1 MPTVQPQAALAVR
14 KPFSPCLSP
23 AHTSALLAVAGFAP
37 LCDAAGFIEDSS
49 ATLSTQNIYFNRDFR
64 DGSGQSK
71 REEWAQG
78 FILDFQSGYTPGTVG
93 IGLDAMGMLGLKLD
107 SSPDRTGTG
116 LLPTH
121 DDGRAADEYSKL
133 GLTAKFKV
141 SASELKI
148 GSLIPDLPT
157 LQPNDSRLFPQTFE
171 GGLLNSTDLPGLDFT
186 GGRLEKVKDRDST
199 DWQDLA
205 LNNKNRRF
213 SGGSAEGDHYD
224 LAGGDYKLTDH
235 LTGRYHYAS
244 LDDVYRQHFVGLL
257 ASYPLGPGKFS
268 ADLRLA
274 LSDDQGEARGGKID
288 NRAFNGMLGY
298 ALGANKFS
306 LGWQQMNGDT
316 AFPYI
321 DGSNPYLVNF
331 VQVGDFADA
340 EERSWQ
346 LRHDFDFAGLGLP
359 GLTLMNRY
367 ISGGDAKINGMDG
380 HGNEWER
387 NTDLKY
393 VIQSGPLKDVA
404 VRVRNATYR
413 SNFARDADET
423 RVYLSYSVALW

>member
-1 MPTVQPQAALAVR
+1 MLTARQPERTAVPAYFRLIPAALA
-14 KPFSPCLSP
+14 LGG
-23 AHTSALLAVAGFAP
+23 LAGEANAS
-37 LCDAAGFIEDSS
+37 GFIEDSS
-49 ATLSTQNIYFNRDFR
+49 LKLQAQNIYFNRDFR
-64 DGSGQSK
+64 DGAGQSK

-78 FILDFQSGYTPGTVG
+78 FILDYQSGYTDGTIG
-93 IGLDAMGMLGLKLD
+93 FGLDALGMLGLKLD

-141 SASELKI
+141 SKSELKL

-171 GGLLNSTDLPGLDFT
+171 GGLLESRDLPGLDFT
-186 GGRLEKVKDRDST
+186 GGRLEKAKDRDST
-199 DWQDLA
+199 DFQDLA
-205 LNNKNRRF
+205 LNNKNKRF
-213 SGGSAEGDHYD
+213 LGTVAGEHYD
-224 LAGGDYKLTDH
+224 LAGGDYKFNDS
-235 LTGRYHYAS
+235 LTGRYHYAE
-244 LDDVYRQHFVGLL
+244 LDEVYRQHFVGLL
-257 ASYPLGPGKFS
+257 ASHKLGDGKFS

-274 LSDDQGEARGGKID
+274 ISDDDGTARGGRID

-298 ALGANKFS
+298 AIGAQKFS
-306 LGWQQMNGDT
+306 AAWQQMDGDS

-331 VQVGDFADA
+331 VQIGDFADA
-340 EERSWQ
+340 HERSWQ
-346 LRHDFDFAGLGLP
+346 LRHDFDFAAFGLP
-359 GLTLMNRY
+359 GLSLMNRY
-367 ISGGDAKINGMDG
+367 VKGDNAEINGRSG
-380 HGNEWER
+380 EGREWER

-393 VIQSGPLKDVA
+393 VVQSGPLKDFG

-413 SNFARDADET
+413 SNFARGADET
-423 RVYLSYSVALW
+423 RIYLTYSVAIW

>member
-1 MPTVQPQAALAVR
+1 MSTVQPLAALAAR
-14 KPFSPCLSP
+14 KPLP
-23 AHTSALLAVAGFAP
+23 ACTTPARASALLALAGLAP
-37 LCDAAGFIEDSS
+37 MCNAAGFFEDSS
-49 ATLSTQNIYFNRDFR
+49 AKLSTQNIYFNRDFR

-78 FILDFQSGYTPGTVG
+78 FILDFQSGYTPGTIGV
-93 IGLDAMGMLGLKLD
+93 GLDAMGMLGLKLD

-141 SASELKI
+141 SETELKI

-186 GGRLEKVKDRDST
+186 GGRLEKAKDRDST
-199 DWQDLA
+199 DFQDLA

-224 LAGGDYKLTDH
+224 LAGGDYKFTDN

-244 LDDVYRQHFVGLL
+244 LDDVYRQHFVGML
-257 ASYPLGPGKFS
+257 ASFPFGEGKLS
-268 ADLRLA
+268 ADVRLA
-274 LSDDQGEARGGKID
+274 ISDDEGAARGGKID
-288 NRAFNGMLGY
+288 NRAFNSMFSY
-298 ALGANKFS
+298 ALGSNKFS
-306 LGWQQMNGDT
+306 AGWQQMSGDT

-331 VQVGDFADA
+331 VQIGDFADTD
-340 EERSWQ
+340 ERSWQ
-346 LRHDFDFAGLGLP
+346 LRHDFDFAGVGLP

-367 ISGGDAKINGMDG
+367 ISGDDAKINGMDG
-380 HGNEWER
+380 HGKEWER

-393 VIQSGPLKDVA
+393 TVQSGPLKDVA
-404 VRVRNATYR
+404 VRLRNATYR
-413 SNFARDADET
+413 SSFARDADET
-423 RVYLSYSVALW
+423 RVYLSYSLAIW

>member
-1 MPTVQPQAALAVR
+1 MPTARPLAAPAFT
-14 KPFSPCLSP
+14 KPSSCCLTP
-23 AHTSALLAVAGFAP
+23 ALLAFAGVAP
-37 LCDAAGFIEDSS
+37 LCEADGFIEDSS

-64 DGSGQSK
+64 DGAGQSK

-78 FILDFQSGYTPGTVG
+78 FILDFQSGYTPGPVG
-93 IGLDAMGMLGLKLD
+93 VGLDAMGMLGLKLD

-133 GLTAKFKV
+133 GLTAKFK
-141 SASELKI
+141 ASETELKI

-171 GGLLNSTDLPGLDFT
+171 GGLLNSTDLPGLNFT

-199 DWQDLA
+199 DYTDLA

-213 SGGSAEGDHYD
+213 SGGSAEGKHYD
-224 LAGGDYKLTDH
+224 LAGGDYQFTDN
-235 LTGRYHYAS
+235 LAGRYHYAQ
-244 LDDVYRQHFVGLL
+244 LDEVYRQHFVGLL

-268 ADLRLA
+268 ADVRLA
-274 LSDDQGEARGGKID
+274 ISDDQGEARGGEID

-298 ALGANKFS
+298 AIGANKFS
-306 LGWQQMNGDT
+306 LGWQRMSGDS

-331 VQVGDFADA
+331 VQVGDFAETD
-340 EERSWQ
+340 ERSWQ
-346 LRHDFDFAGLGLP
+346 VRHDYDFAKFGIP

-367 ISGGDAKINGMDG
+367 ISGDNARITGMDG
-380 HGNEWER
+380 HGKEWER
-387 NTDLKY
+387 NTDIKY

-413 SNFARDADET
+413 SSFARDADET
-423 RVYLSYSVALW
+423 RIYLSYSLAIW

>member
-1 MPTVQPQAALAVR
+1 MTAQPLAATAFA
-14 KPFSPCLSP
+14 KPNSRCLTP
-23 AHTSALLAVAGFAP
+23 ALLAFAGVAP

-64 DGSGQSK
+64 DGAGQSK

-78 FILDFQSGYTPGTVG
+78 FILDFQSGYTPGTIGV
-93 IGLDAMGMLGLKLD
+93 GLDAMGMLGLKLD

-133 GLTAKFKV
+133 GLTAKFK
-141 SASELKI
+141 ASETELKV

-171 GGLLNSTDLPGLDFT
+171 GGLLNSTDLPGLNFT

-213 SGGSAEGDHYD
+213 SGGSAEGKHYD
-224 LAGGDYKLTDH
+224 LVGGDYKLTDH
-235 LTGRYHYAS
+235 LTGRYHYAQ
-244 LDDVYRQHFVGLL
+244 LDEVYRQHFVGLL
-257 ASYPLGPGKFS
+257 ATYPLGPGKFS
-268 ADLRLA
+268 ADVRLA
-274 LSDDQGEARGGKID
+274 ISDDQGEARGGEID
-288 NRAFNGMLGY
+288 NRAFNGMLAY
-298 ALGANKFS
+298 TLGANKFS
-306 LGWQQMNGDT
+306 LGWQQMSGDS

-331 VQVGDFADA
+331 VQVGDFAETD
-340 EERSWQ
+340 ERSWQ
-346 LRHDFDFAGLGLP
+346 VRHDYDFAGLGLP

-367 ISGGDAKINGMDG
+367 ISGDNAKINGMDG
-380 HGNEWER
+380 HGKEWER
-387 NTDLKY
+387 NTDIKY

-413 SNFARDADET
+413 SSFARDADET
-423 RVYLSYSVALW
+423 RIYLSYSLAIW

>member
-1 MPTVQPQAALAVR
+1 MPTARPLAAPTFA
-14 KPFSPCLSP
+14 KPSSRCLP
-23 AHTSALLAVAGFAP
+23 PALLAFAGVAP
-37 LCDAAGFIEDSS
+37 LCEAAGFLEDSS

-64 DGSGQSK
+64 DGAGQSK

-78 FILDFQSGYTPGTVG
+78 FILDFQSGYTPGTIGV
-93 IGLDAMGMLGLKLD
+93 GLDAMGMLGLKLD
-107 SSPDRTGTG
+107 SSPARTGTG

-121 DDGRAADEYSKL
+121 DDGRAADEYSKF
-133 GLTAKFKV
+133 GLTAKFK
-141 SASELKI
+141 ASETELKV

-171 GGLLNSTDLPGLDFT
+171 GGLLNSTDLPGLNFT
-186 GGRLEKVKDRDST
+186 GGRLEKAKDRDST

-213 SGGSAEGDHYD
+213 SGGSAEGKHYD
-224 LAGGDYKLTDH
+224 LAGGDYRFTDN
-235 LTGRYHYAS
+235 LTGRYHYAQ
-244 LDDVYRQHFVGLL
+244 LDEVYRQHFVGLL
-257 ASYPLGPGKFS
+257 ASYPLGPGKLS
-268 ADLRLA
+268 ADVRLA
-274 LSDDQGEARGGKID
+274 ISDDQGKARGGEID
-288 NRAFNGMLGY
+288 NRAFNGMLAY

-306 LGWQQMNGDT
+306 LGWQQMSGDS

-331 VQVGDFADA
+331 VQVGDFAETD
-340 EERSWQ
+340 ERSWQ
-346 LRHDFDFAGLGLP
+346 IRHDFDFAKLGLP

-367 ISGGDAKINGMDG
+367 ISGDDAKITGMDG
-380 HGNEWER
+380 HGKEWER
-387 NTDLKY
+387 NTDIKY

-413 SNFARDADET
+413 SSFARDADET
-423 RVYLSYSVALW
+423 RIYLSYSLAIW

>member
-1 MPTVQPQAALAVR
+1 MLTAQQPERTAVPAYFRLIPAALA
-14 KPFSPCLSP
+14 LGG
-23 AHTSALLAVAGFAP
+23 LAGEANAS
-37 LCDAAGFIEDSS
+37 GFIEDSS
-49 ATLSTQNIYFNRDFR
+49 LKLQAQNIYFNRDFR
-64 DGSGQSK
+64 DGAGQSK

-78 FILDFQSGYTPGTVG
+78 FILDYQSGYTDGTVG
-93 IGLDAMGMLGLKLD
+93 VGLDALGMLGLKLD

-141 SASELKI
+141 SKSELKL

-171 GGLLNSTDLPGLDFT
+171 GGLLESRDLPGLDFT
-186 GGRLEKVKDRDST
+186 GGRLEKAKDRDST
-199 DWQDLA
+199 DFQDLA
-205 LNNKNRRF
+205 LNNKNKRF
-213 SGGSAEGDHYD
+213 LGTVAGEHYD
-224 LAGGDYKLTDH
+224 LAGGDYKFNDS
-235 LTGRYHYAS
+235 LTGRYHYAE
-244 LDDVYRQHFVGLL
+244 LDEVYRQHFVGLL
-257 ASYPLGPGKFS
+257 ASHKLGDGKFS

-274 LSDDQGEARGGKID
+274 ISDDDGSARGGRID

-298 ALGANKFS
+298 AIGAQKFS
-306 LGWQQMNGDT
+306 AAWQQMDGDS

-331 VQVGDFADA
+331 VQIGDFADA
-340 EERSWQ
+340 HERSWQ
-346 LRHDFDFAGLGLP
+346 LRHDFDFAAFGLP
-359 GLTLMNRY
+359 GLSLMNRY
-367 ISGGDAKINGMDG
+367 VKGDNAEINGRSG
-380 HGNEWER
+380 EGREWER

-393 VIQSGPLKDVA
+393 VVQSGPLKDFG

-413 SNFARDADET
+413 SNFTRDADET
-423 RVYLSYSVALW
+423 RIYLTYSVAIW

>member
-1 MPTVQPQAALAVR
+1 MPTAQPLAAPAFA
-14 KPFSPCLSP
+14 KPNSRCLTP
-23 AHTSALLAVAGFAP
+23 ALLAFAGVAP
-37 LCDAAGFIEDSS
+37 LCDAAGFVEDSS

-64 DGSGQSK
+64 DGAGQSK

-78 FILDFQSGYTPGTVG
+78 FILDFQSGYTPGTIGV
-93 IGLDAMGMLGLKLD
+93 GLDAMGMLGLKLD

-133 GLTAKFKV
+133 GLTAKFK
-141 SASELKI
+141 ASETELKI

-171 GGLLNSTDLPGLDFT
+171 GGLLNSTDLPGLNFT

-199 DWQDLA
+199 DYTDLA

-213 SGGSAEGDHYD
+213 SGGSAEGKHYD
-224 LAGGDYKLTDH
+224 LAGGDYKFTDH
-235 LTGRYHYAS
+235 LTGRYHYAQ
-244 LDDVYRQHFVGLL
+244 LDEVYRQHFVGLL
-257 ASYPLGPGKFS
+257 AAYPLGPGKFS
-268 ADLRLA
+268 ADVRLA
-274 LSDDQGEARGGKID
+274 ISDDQGEARGGEID

-298 ALGANKFS
+298 ALGSNKFS
-306 LGWQQMNGDT
+306 LGWQQMSGDS

-331 VQVGDFADA
+331 VQVGDFAETD
-340 EERSWQ
+340 ERSWQ
-346 LRHDFDFAGLGLP
+346 VRHDYDFAGLGIP

-367 ISGGDAKINGMDG
+367 ISGDNAKINSMDG
-380 HGNEWER
+380 HGKEWER
-387 NTDLKY
+387 NTDIKY

-413 SNFARDADET
+413 SSFARDADET
-423 RVYLSYSVALW
+423 RIYLSYSLAIW

>member
-1 MPTVQPQAALAVR
+1 MAAQACR
-14 KPFSPCLSP
+14 KPSSSRLTP
-23 AHTSALLAVAGFAP
+23 AHAGALIAFAGVAP

-49 ATLSTQNIYFNRDFR
+49 ARLSTQNIYFNRDFR
-64 DGSGQSK
+64 DGTGQSK

-78 FILDFQSGYTPGTVG
+78 FILDFQSGYTPGTIGV
-93 IGLDAMGMLGLKLD
+93 GLDAMGMLGLKLD
-107 SSPDRTGTG
+107 SAPDRTGTG

-121 DDGRAADEYSKL
+121 SDGRAADEYSKL
-133 GLTAKFKV
+133 GLTAKFK
-141 SASELKI
+141 ASETELKI
-148 GSLIPDLPT
+148 GNLIPDLPT

-213 SGGSAEGDHYD
+213 SGGNAEGKHYD
-224 LAGGDYKLTDH
+224 LAGGDYKLTDN
-235 LTGRYHYAS
+235 LTGRYHYAV

-257 ASYPLGPGKFS
+257 AAYPLGPGKFT
-268 ADLRLA
+268 ADVRLA
-274 LSDDQGEARGGKID
+274 ISDDQGEARGGKID
-288 NRAFNGMLGY
+288 NRAFNSMFGY
-298 ALGANKFS
+298 TLGANKFS
-306 LGWQQMNGDT
+306 FGWQQMNGDS

-340 EERSWQ
+340 DERSWQ
-346 LRHDFDFAGLGLP
+346 VRHDYDFAGLGIP

-367 ISGGDAKINGMDG
+367 ISGDNAKINGMDG
-380 HGNEWER
+380 RGQEWER
-387 NTDLKY
+387 NTDIKY

-423 RVYLSYSVALW
+423 RIYLSYSLAIW

>member
-1 MPTVQPQAALAVR
+1 MLTAQQPERTAVPAYFRLIPAALALGVA
-14 KPFSPCLSP
+14 SE
-23 AHTSALLAVAGFAP
+23 ASASGFV
-37 LCDAAGFIEDSS
+37 DDSS
-49 ATLSTQNIYFNRDFR
+49 LKLQAQNIYFNRDFR
-64 DGSGQSK
+64 DGAGQSK

-78 FILDFQSGYTPGTVG
+78 FILDYQSGYTDGTVG
-93 IGLDAMGMLGLKLD
+93 VGLDALGMLGLKLD

-141 SASELKI
+141 SKSELKL

-171 GGLLNSTDLPGLDFT
+171 GGLLESRDLPGLDFT
-186 GGRLEKVKDRDST
+186 GGRLEKAKDRDST
-199 DWQDLA
+199 DFQDLA
-205 LNNKNRRF
+205 LNNKNKRF
-213 SGGSAEGDHYD
+213 LGTVAGEHYD
-224 LAGGDYKLTDH
+224 LAGGDYKFNDS
-235 LTGRYHYAS
+235 LTGRYHYAE
-244 LDDVYRQHFVGLL
+244 LDEVYRQHFVGLL
-257 ASYPLGPGKFS
+257 ASHKLGDGKFS

-274 LSDDQGEARGGKID
+274 ISDDDGSARGGRID

-298 ALGANKFS
+298 AIGAQKFS
-306 LGWQQMNGDT
+306 AAWQQMDGDS

-331 VQVGDFADA
+331 VQIGDFADA
-340 EERSWQ
+340 HERSWQ
-346 LRHDFDFAGLGLP
+346 LRHDFDFAAFGLP
-359 GLTLMNRY
+359 GLSLMNRY
-367 ISGGDAKINGMDG
+367 VKGDNAEINGRSG
-380 HGNEWER
+380 EGREWER

-393 VIQSGPLKDVA
+393 VVQSGPLKDFG

-413 SNFARDADET
+413 SNFTRDADET
-423 RVYLSYSVALW
+423 RIYLTYSVAIW